1 MPFLSS
7 SLCAQFEERAA
18 PIGSEELAELT
29 FPIYSHV
36 IKSFGAPVTPCPAF
50 CRRHAA
56 SPPRSH
62 VIKSFGGCPF
72 PACND
77 PVRCWSN
84 LQPRHQVIWPNA
96 GPNKAMWESN
106 FPVDKVCLSYNV
118 LCVSPT
124 APRPEEMDQPL
135 STYMPSLWLQLFC
148 CNATMPHRLT
158 ATWYRQVELLQAH
171 RRKAR
176 ADGEREGR
184 PLLPNRRC
192 MPQRRPTSHVALIG
206 HHSTGDVRFIGCLHR
221 APQYRGCSFH
231 RMSS

>member
-56 SPPRSH
+56 PLPRSH

-77 PVRCWSN
+77 PVRCWSD